1 MGGGQNKTKNIMF
14 TQVLVKKNVFS
25 RLKYIINNP
34 LKVRENVVSRTL
46 GGVQPLYGYDA
57 T

>member
-1 MGGGQNKTKNIMF
+1 MGGGQNKTKKIMF

-25 RLKYIINNP
+25 RLKYIINNL

-46 GGVQPLYGYDA
+46 GGVQPLYGYEA